1 MAAVAEA
8 DREQAA
14 SIGWTQKTM
23 DDLRVICG
31 HMFNYW
37 VDKNLNIEVGLTA
50 RCLKYLKRDSTY
62 FLVIITVSN
71 AQKFGFVNGTKY

>member
-23 DDLRVICG
+23 DDLHVICG

-37 VDKNLNIEVGLTA
+37 VDKN
-50 RCLKYLKRDSTY
+50 
-62 FLVIITVSN
+62 
-71 AQKFGFVNGTKY
+71 